1 MNVSFFGWKTQDKGD
16 VMRTTLC
23 LVSLVLLCVVLYP
36 LSAQAVNP
44 RDFGA
49 AGNGL
54 IDDTVAIQRAVNETD
69 TGRVYFPKGIY
80 RITKTILVELKDRG
94 PVSLDGAGGG
104 ARILMAGPGPAFRFL
119 GNHAGTAAPDSFDPA
134 VSNTERMPCVGK
146 IEIVGAHPEADGLE
160 FNGTVEIAVNG
171 VLIREVRHGLVLSG
185 RNRDVIIDGCHIYN
199 CSGVGV
205 FFDHVNL
212 HQSIVTANHI
222 SYCKGGGLRVFGGE
236 VRDLQITGND
246 IEYNYDIE
254 AETSADVWIDVADGS
269 VEEGTI
275 SGNTIQAKPS
285 PNGANIR
292 FEAPVKPE
300 ERGRAGLWTISGNL
314 IGSQT
319 TNIHLK
325 NTTGVAVTGNHI
337 YTGVENA
344 IYLEG
349 ARHIVVTGN
358 SLDQD
363 HNRGKDLA
371 NGVRIENCDGI
382 LFEGNLVS
390 DACAGDETRGGA
402 VSVLNSR
409 ETLIA
414 DCQVFEPRRRGIYVE
429 NSRNTTIAGCQ
440 ILERNRAGVM
450 GAAIEAI
457 GDCPGLFIRDN
468 LYHPGARGGII
479 TPEGATL
486 NNNILAE

>member
-1 MNVSFFGWKTQDKGD
+1 MRAKSFLRYFI
-16 VMRTTLC
+16 
-23 LVSLVLLCVVLYP
+23 
-36 LSAQAVNP
+36 LSMAMISPFAAEAANP

-49 AGNGL
+49 VGDGIA
-54 IDDTVAIQRAVNETD
+54 DDTAAIQLAVQETA

-80 RITKTILVELKDRG
+80 RVTSTILIELKNKG
-94 PVSLDGAGGG
+94 PVSLDGPGGG
-104 ARILMAGPGPAFRFL
+104 ARILMAGPGPAFRFV
-119 GNHAGTAAPDSFDPA
+119 GNHTGTASPASFDPV
-134 VSNTERMPCVGK
+134 VSDTERMPCLGR
-146 IEIVGAHPEADGLE
+146 IEIVGAHPEADGVE
-160 FNGTVEIAVNG
+160 FTGAVQVLVDGALVRETRNGI
-171 VLIREVRHGLVLSG
+171 ILSG
-185 RNRDVIIDGCHIYN
+185 RNRDVIITGSHVYN

-212 HQSIVTANHI
+212 HQAIVTGSHI

-236 VRDLQITGND
+236 VRNLQITGND
-246 IEYNYDIE
+246 IEYNYDTE
-254 AETSADVWIDVADGS
+254 AAASADVWIDVADGS

-275 SGNTIQAKPS
+275 SGNTIQARTS

-300 ERGRAGLWTISGNL
+300 ARGRAGLWTITGNL

-325 NTTGVAVTGNHI
+325 NVTGVAITGNHI

-349 ARHIVVTGN
+349 ARHIVVSGN

-371 NGVRIENCDGI
+371 NGVRIENCDGV

-390 DACAGDETRGGA
+390 DACAGDDARGGA

-414 DCQVFEPRRRGIYVE
+414 DCQVFEPRKRGVYVE

-440 ILERNRAGVM
+440 ILERNRAGAM
-450 GAAIEAI
+450 RAAIEVS
-457 GDCPGLFIRDN
+457 GDCPGLFICDN
-468 LYHPGARGGII
+468 LYHNGTLGGII
-479 TPEGATL
+479 APEGAAVKD
-486 NNNILAE
+486 NMPAE

>member
-1 MNVSFFGWKTQDKGD
+1 
-16 VMRTTLC
+16 MRTTTLI
-23 LVSLVLLCVVLYP
+23 LVPALVVTVFFSP
-36 LSAQAVNP
+36 LALAVNP

-49 AGNGL
+49 AGDGVA
-54 IDDTVAIQRAVNETD
+54 DDTEALQRAVNETQ

-80 RITKTILVELKDRG
+80 RITTTIVIPLKERG
-94 PVSLDGAGGG
+94 PVNLDGAGGG
-104 ARILMAGPGPAFRFL
+104 ARILMAGPGPAFRFV
-119 GNHAGTAAPDSFDPA
+119 GNHTGTASPDSFDPA
-134 VSNTERMPCVGK
+134 VSTTERMPCVGA
-146 IEIVGAHPEADGLE
+146 IEIVGAHPEADGIE
-160 FNGTVEIAVNG
+160 FTGTVQPTVRG
-171 VLIREVRHGLVLSG
+171 TQVREVRNALIFSG
-185 RNRDVIIDGCHIYN
+185 RNRNIIVEGSHIYN
-199 CSGVGV
+199 CSGIGV

-212 HQSIVTANHI
+212 HQANIVDSHI
-222 SYCKGGGLRVFGGE
+222 SYCKAGGIRLIGGE

-246 IEYNYDIE
+246 IEYNYDLE
-254 AETSADVWIDVADGS
+254 AEASADVWIDVADGS

-275 SGNTIQAKPS
+275 AGNTIQARIS

-300 ERGRAGLWTISGNL
+300 ARGRAGLWTISGNL

-337 YTGVENA
+337 YTGAENA

-349 ARHIVVTGN
+349 ARHIVVSGN

-371 NGVRIENCDGI
+371 NGVRIENCEGV
-382 LFEGNLVS
+382 LFQGNLLC
-390 DACAGDETRGGA
+390 DACAGDEACGGA

-414 DCQVFEPRRRGIYVE
+414 NCQIFEPRHCGIFVE
-429 NSRNTTIAGCQ
+429 HSRNTTITDCQ
-440 ILERNRAGVM
+440 ILDRNASGTLR
-450 GAAIEAI
+450 AAIEAI
-457 GDCPGLFIRDN
+457 GANRGLFIRDI
-468 LYHPGARGGII
+468 LYHEGSKGGILAND
-479 TPEGATL
+479 GAELRDNTC
-486 NNNILAE
+486 AE